1 MGNIQQ
7 FLSYLLYEKHYS
19 ELTIRAYANDLEQCY
34 HFLNALNTS
43 LDQATSA
50 DLRTW
55 IVSLL
60 EQNLSATSVQRKIS
74 TLKAYFKYLQ
84 RQKIIS
90 SDPTRKLISPKKQS
104 RLPVYVEEK
113 NIIDLFDKVTFEE
126 TFEDQ
131 RNKIVLSLLFGTG
144 IRLSELI
151 NLKISDIDFSSQTLK
166 VLGKRSKER
175 IIPFGNILKNDILHY
190 LKYRQPL
197 SDIPYFI
204 INNHYKKSYPKLIY
218 RIVHHYLTLITS
230 IDKRSPHVLR
240 HTFATILL
248 NKGADLNAIKELLG
262 HANLAA
268 TQIYTHNS
276 FEHLKNIYTKA
287 HPRA

>member
-19 ELTIRAYANDLEQCY
+19 ALTIRAYANDLEQC
-34 HFLNALNTS
+34 HQFLVALNTYI
-43 LDQATSA
+43 DQATSA
-50 DLRTW
+50 DLRAW
-55 IVSLL
+55 VVSLL
-60 EQNLSATSVQRKIS
+60 EQNISAASVQRKIS

-113 NIIDLFDKVTFEE
+113 NIVELFEKVTFDE

-151 NLKISDIDFSSQTLK
+151 NLKISDIDFASQTIK
-166 VLGKRSKER
+166 VLGKRKKER
-175 IIPFGNILKNDILHY
+175 IIPFGTIIKNDILHY
-190 LKYRQPL
+190 LKYRKPP
-197 SDIPYFI
+197 SDTPYLI
-204 INNHYKKSYPKLIY
+204 LNNHYKQSYPKLIY
-218 RIVHHYLTLITS
+218 RIVHHYLSLITS
-230 IDKRSPHVLR
+230 IDKKKSTRTAPH
-240 HTFATILL
+240 ICYY
-248 NKGADLNAIKELLG
+248 
-262 HANLAA
+262 LA
-268 TQIYTHNS
+268 
-276 FEHLKNIYTKA
+276 
-287 HPRA
+287 

>member
-1 MGNIQQ
+1 MGNIQH

-19 ELTIRAYANDLEQCY
+19 ELTIRAYANDLEQCN

-43 LDQATSA
+43 LDQATST
-50 DLRTW
+50 DLRAW

-60 EQNLSATSVQRKIS
+60 EQNNSATSVQRKIS

-84 RQKIIS
+84 RQKMIS

-104 RLPVYVEEK
+104 RLPIYVEER
-113 NIIDLFDKVTFEE
+113 NIIELFDKITFEE

-151 NLKISDIDFSSQTLK
+151 NLKISDIDFSSQTIK
-166 VLGKRSKER
+166 VLGKRRKER
-175 IIPFGNILKNDILHY
+175 IIPFGIILKNDILHY
-190 LKYRQPL
+190 LDIRKSL
-197 SDIPYFI
+197 SDTPYLI
-204 INNHYKKSYPKLIY
+204 LSNHHKKSYPKLIY
-218 RIVHHYLTLITS
+218 RIVHHYLSLITS
-230 IDKRSPHVLR
+230 LDKRSPHVLR